1 MILKLRQAKMNIAWW
16 LFLRQGNELPDARQ
30 SVNSGSEN
38 QQMGKK
44 EKRLGWS
51 FWHPLCH
58 YNQKAI
64 FMYIYTPASV
74 PSSTSLQEVNQH
86 HGPQL
91 LPTVQLHAIKS
102 PGNQPGYFL
111 HAGRVS
117 RTLQCITSP
126 GPVVRLVNAVQ

>member
-1 MILKLRQAKMNIAWW
+1 MNIAWW
-16 LFLRQGNELPDARQ
+16 LFLSAGNELPDARQ
-30 SVNSGSEN
+30 SVNSGSDN
-38 QQMGKK
+38 QQMGEK
-44 EKRLGWS
+44 EKRLAWS

-64 FMYIYTPASV
+64 YMYIYTPAPV
-74 PSSTSLQEVNQH
+74 PSSASLQEVNQH

-91 LPTVQLHAIKS
+91 LPTVQLRAIKS

-111 HAGRVS
+111 RAGRVS
-117 RTLQCITSP
+117 RPLQCITSP